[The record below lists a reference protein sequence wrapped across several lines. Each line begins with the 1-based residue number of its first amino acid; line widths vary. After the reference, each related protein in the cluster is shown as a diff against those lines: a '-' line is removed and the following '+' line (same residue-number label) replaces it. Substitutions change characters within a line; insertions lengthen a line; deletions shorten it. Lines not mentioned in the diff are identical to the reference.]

1 MWPINSVYGMVTTL
15 AFNDAGTV
23 GTKCTQTS
31 LLLSGNDWWSW
42 QGWRWRDKPRRIPS
56 DHEENKPILS

>member
-1 MWPINSVYGMVTTL
+1 MVTTL